1 MLENPFD
8 IIFKELNSWYV
19 GSVRAFPSLIV
30 AIITLLFFIVLA
42 KYIRKLTH
50 KVLASTSS
58 ADAATSLISNILYIT
73 VIIIG
78 IMVALSTL
86 NLEGTVNKLLAGA
99 GIIGLGI
106 SFAFQ
111 DIIANLFSG
120 AIIALKGIV
129 KIGDII
135 ETNTIFGAVTK
146 IGLRTVEIHNLNGQI
161 VVIPSRL
168 VLQNPITNY
177 TVLGKR
183 RITLEVGVSYSENLQ
198 MVKELVIQTIYRQKD
213 VLTDEAIECFFTKF
227 DSSSINFISRF
238 WIKFNDQTQ
247 YLEAVSN
254 AIINIKS
261 AFDENNITIPF
272 PIRTLDFKTTD
283 VSKLIETKI

>member
-1 MLENPFD
+1 LFENPFD
-8 IIFKELNSWYV
+8 IIFDELHSWYV

-30 AIITLLFFIVLA
+30 AIITLLFFVILA

-50 KVLASTSS
+50 KVLARTSS
-58 ADAATSLISNILYIT
+58 ADVATSLISNIIYIT

-135 ETNTIFGAVTK
+135 ETNTIFGTVTK
-146 IGLRTVEIHNLNGQI
+146 IGLRTVDIHNLNGQI

-198 MVKELVIQTIYRQKD
+198 MVKELVIQTISRQKY

-238 WIKFNDQTQ
+238 WIQFNDQTQ
-247 YLEAVSN
+247 YLDAVSN

-261 AFDENNITIPF
+261 AFDDNSITIPF

>member
-261 AFDENNITIPF
+261 AFDDNNITIPF

>member
-42 KYIRKLTH
+42 RYIRKLTH
-50 KVLASTSS
+50 KVLARTSS
-58 ADAATSLISNILYIT
+58 EDAASSLISNIIYIA

>member
-238 WIKFNDQTQ
+238 WIQFNDQTQ
-247 YLEAVSN
+247 YLDAVSN

-261 AFDENNITIPF
+261 AFDDNNITIPF